1 MSQQSVRQ
9 AVRRSALDAQ
19 AALRTDH
26 ADQERQLGGLAVA
39 VLIAFGEVDAT
50 VRELHHPLMRGLAG

>member
-1 MSQQSVRQ
+1 
-9 AVRRSALDAQ
+9 
-19 AALRTDH
+19 
-26 ADQERQLGGLAVA
+26 